1 MENVVVNFTCNRT
14 VAGSNE
20 FVRHIDIQSIFTSGP
35 IATEGRGNNE
45 SILILILIWI

>member
-45 SILILILIWI
+45 SILIWI